1 MRTRTFACALAMMSA
16 LTACTETPSTR
27 PSSAAASQ
35 AGAIAPSAAARTQP
49 LSPDDLARR
58 TIERRAVEAVIWGM
72 PAVNF
77 DLMYQAM
84 ARNTKGTFNQIAYW
98 SRLPDWKIQTLT
110 PNPDAIYFTPFTD
123 TATAGPL
130 VLEIP
135 PADEGSI
142 TGTVMDA
149 WQAPLEDVGPA
160 GVDQGKGGKY
170 VILPP
175 DFRAKLPVDYIPL
188 ESDTYEG
195 YALLRSIP
203 KSGSDAD
210 VARAVAYGKRIKL
223 YPLSQAASPPP
234 TVFVDVVDVVYDSTI
249 PYDLRFFQSLDR
261 IVQAEPWLERDKA
274 MIDPLKS
281 IGIEKGAPFNPDQKR
296 QDLLND
302 AAREAHAWL
311 VARYEAESL
320 SSPYYSGGHWAR
332 PGSRELFEGQA
343 TFFVKP
349 GVYPV
354 DVRGVTFSYAYFT
367 PKHTDATAGSSYLL
381 TIADTAGRLLDGAT
395 TYRLTVPANAP
406 VRQYWSATVYDRATH
421 APIRNARWPSRS
433 SQTPGL
439 QKNANGSVDVY
450 FGPRPPDGHESNWV
464 PTNDGG
470 GFEVL
475 FRFYGPEK
483 ALFEKTWKLPDIE
496 PTR

>member
-1 MRTRTFACALAMMSA
+1 MSA
-16 LTACTETPSTR
+16 LTACTETPSTQS
-27 PSSAAASQ
+27 SSAAASQ

-49 LSPDDLARR
+49 FSPDDLARR

-72 PAVNF
+72 PAVNY

-110 PNPDAIYFTPFTD
+110 PNPDAIYFTPFTN
-123 TATAGPL
+123 TATSGPL

-160 GVDQGKGGKY
+160 GVDKGKGGKY

-175 DFRAKLPVDYIPL
+175 DFRAKLPADYIPL

-234 TVFVDVVDVVYDSTI
+234 TVFVDVVDVV
-249 PYDLRFFQSLDR
+249 
-261 IVQAEPWLERDKA
+261 
-274 MIDPLKS
+274 
-281 IGIEKGAPFNPDQKR
+281 NPDQKR

-302 AAREAHAWL
+302 A
-311 VARYEAESL
+311 
-320 SSPYYSGGHWAR
+320 
-332 PGSRELFEGQA
+332 
-343 TFFVKP
+343 
-349 GVYPV
+349 
-354 DVRGVTFSYAYFT
+354 
-367 PKHTDATAGSSYLL
+367 
-381 TIADTAGRLLDGAT
+381 
-395 TYRLTVPANAP
+395 
-406 VRQYWSATVYDRATH
+406 
-421 APIRNARWPSRS
+421 
-433 SQTPGL
+433 
-439 QKNANGSVDVY
+439 
-450 FGPRPPDGHESNWV
+450 
-464 PTNDGG
+464 
-470 GFEVL
+470 
-475 FRFYGPEK
+475 
-483 ALFEKTWKLPDIE
+483 
-496 PTR
+496 